1 MEYLTA
7 KGFLEFCPSSSC
19 MILFQNVSPL
29 GQAVC
34 KHCKEWPLLFK
45 PNALNL
51 CYGDI
56 GDRGADNVGWA
67 GQGKSLEQAAFFS
80 VAFSLCHEL
89 YPKAHP

>member
-29 GQAVC
+29 GG
-34 KHCKEWPLLFK
+34 WPLLFK
-45 PNALNL
+45 PNTLNL

-67 GQGKSLEQAAFFS
+67 GQGKSLERAAFFS